1 MFSITT
7 LCPVRLDEN
16 IRRAGQHGL
25 LVARRTAPV
34 AGVPGRDGFSQVD
47 RGRAFL
53 WAVRSSARC
62 VSSDRGKFAPTVA
75 ASRFRGLLSGRKG
88 SIR

>member
-1 MFSITT
+1 MK
-7 LCPVRLDEN
+7 LCPARLDEN

-25 LVARRTAPV
+25 LVARRAALI

-53 WAVRSSARC
+53 WGVRSSARC

-75 ASRFRGLLSGRKG
+75 APRFRGRLSGRRE
-88 SIR
+88 SDR